1 MQYTLL
7 PLVYCSGV
15 CSDLSSHVFF
25 CQLGAKWCE
34 VERYYEDDSQPGE
47 SVKFWNCTGYEK
59 FFPFKIESNNYMMYH
74 RLYIIL
80 LGFCVL
86 SSIFLLSTNSV
97 CDLYGKDMTCD

>member
-34 VERYYEDDSQPGE
+34 VERYYEDDSQSGE

-74 RLYIIL
+74 VSQVIHYPAWFLCII
-80 LGFCVL
+80 FNF
-86 SSIFLLSTNSV
+86 SSFYKFSL
-97 CDLYGKDMTCD
+97 